1 MNAPKSSSSPALAVG
16 IVGAGYI
23 ADYHVSALRAVP
35 GVEVRAVCDLRAS
48 AAARFAEAQGIPAS
62 YGDLAE
68 MLRSEK
74 LDAVHVLT
82 PPNAHV
88 APALALDLME
98 EFRPWADRLALTL
111 INRGQ
116 LGADDFVLREG
127 GGVLLEP
134 DARKAVVV
142 AYQERKKDEI
152 NHPLLAQ
159 SDRKSVV

>member
-1 MNAPKSSSSPALAVG
+1 MNAPKSPSSPGISVG

-35 GVEVRAVCDLRAS
+35 GVTVRAVCDLRAS

-68 MLRSEK
+68 MLRTEK

-88 APALALDLME
+88 APALQILD
-98 EFRPWADRLALTL
+98 AGVD
-111 INRGQ
+111 
-116 LGADDFVLREG
+116 
-127 GGVLLEP
+127 VLLEKP
-134 DARKAVVV
+134 LAHTLAGCEALESAAVRAARA
-142 AYQERKKDEI
+142 AA
-152 NHPLLAQ
+152 PATT
-159 SDRKSVV
+159 SCSPSPTSA